1 MKRIYINF
9 IFVLLLPFF
18 KVERLQFDITHG
30 RRLKIIYLYNSL
42 MDSRCNPLSHIPD
55 NNMRHLVMQVLAW
68 MWCIVFS
75 MWMGS
80 ILVFGVSVAIHA
92 VLLAGIFAT
101 VGVFEIAKRKPIYF
115 GGLGRAN
122 SGEHE

>member
-1 MKRIYINF
+1 
-9 IFVLLLPFF
+9 
-18 KVERLQFDITHG
+18 
-30 RRLKIIYLYNSL
+30 

-55 NNMRHLVMQVLAW
+55 NNTRHLVMQVLAW
-68 MWCIVFS
+68 MWCIVFN

-80 ILVFGVSVAIHA
+80 ILVFGVSAAIHA

-115 GGLGRAN
+115 GVLDRAN
-122 SGEHE
+122 GGENK